1 MNIIVFLAFVAISL
15 GAGILA
21 TTGFTGVSSAAAQK
35 VIDNATNLGWPGDMT
50 GGNVTGGNVTGGN
63 VTGGNTTMSDANM
76 TEAVGSI
83 AGGGRCGG
91 TCYTDSD

>member
-1 MNIIVFLAFVAISL
+1 MNIIVFLAFVAISI

-63 VTGGNTTMSDANM
+63 TTMSDANM